1 MAQLDPV
8 LHAFLMNIAGTKGD
22 GAAAP
27 RELLWFGISA
37 KRPDDTLE
45 NAIQIPLYRPASEL
59 KSGHP
64 HEPMLVRFATLQHLA
79 ETGHPMNIPPRLVLQ
94 RTLSFA

>member
-1 MAQLDPV
+1 V
-8 LHAFLMNIAGTKGD
+8 LHAFLMNIARIKGD

-45 NAIQIPLYRPASEL
+45 NAIQIPLYRPASE
-59 KSGHP
+59 S
-64 HEPMLVRFATLQHLA
+64 
-79 ETGHPMNIPPRLVLQ
+79 
-94 RTLSFA
+94 